1 MNHWAVPLIIE
12 MQGDSLILTVL
23 THAGETEIEADVA
36 GAAGGKEA
44 QIETEKGDHTS
55 IRWAATVDSAP
66 TALIHLSESCTHTK
80 FLVFSFLCRFFFN
93 RCEACIRFRSR
104 RRVGVVK

>member
-1 MNHWAVPLIIE
+1 

-66 TALIHLSESCTHTK
+66 TALIHLSESCVHTPNSSCFPSSAAF
-80 FLVFSFLCRFFFN
+80 FLIAARPASDSDPGGGWVL
-93 RCEACIRFRSR
+93 
-104 RRVGVVK
+104 